1 MNVIRP
7 ALALLAVLGL
17 VTAAPLAAARAQG
30 ETARMTG
37 RVTDASGAALPGVTV
52 TVTPAKSGKPLV
64 VVTDAVG
71 QYQTPAIPPG
81 SYAVAFEMP
90 GFETRTNPSVV
101 LNAGEVFVLDRTLG
115 LAQLT
120 ETVTVTGEVPKPA
133 PSAPLPALRKRPEI
147 IPVHRPLLASICGPD
162 KPEAEDLTVGHIV
175 GHRDETR
182 RELYG
187 PGDILVVDVGAD
199 MGLKQ
204 GDNYIVR
211 RKFQYGDKSVP
222 AKQATFGG
230 QSAGL
235 VQVVETAPATSVA
248 VVVYACAEFMAGD
261 GLVPF
266 EPLPVLA
273 AEESGEPSFEEPAH
287 IVFGELGRATGGT
300 NQLMVIDRGYSQGV
314 VRGQRFTLF
323 RHSVVSGGP
332 VIRVGD
338 GVVVAVRPQSAT
350 IRIDRANDAVEV
362 GALVALHR

>member
-1 MNVIRP
+1 MNLTRP
-7 ALALLAVLGL
+7 ALALITVFGLASVIS
-17 VTAAPLAAARAQG
+17 AAAARGQEQG
-30 ETARMTG
+30 RLTG
-37 RVTDASGAALPGVTV
+37 RVTDGSGLALPGVTV
-52 TVTPAKSGKPLV
+52 TVAPKSGKPLV
-64 VVTDAVG
+64 VLTDEVG
-71 QYQTPAIPPG
+71 QYQTPALPAG
-81 SYAVAFEMP
+81 SYAVTFEMS

-101 LNAGEVFVLDRTLG
+101 INPGEVFILDRQLG

-120 ETVTVTGEVPKPA
+120 ETVTVTGEVPKPPPA
-133 PSAPLPALRKRPEI
+133 VPQPPLRTRPEI
-147 IPVHRPLLASICGPD
+147 VPVPRALLASVCGPD
-162 KPEAEDLTVGHIV
+162 KPEEDVTVGHII
-175 GHRDETR
+175 GHRDDTR

-211 RKFQYGDKSVP
+211 RRFQYGEKGVP
-222 AKQATFGG
+222 LKQATFGG
-230 QSAGL
+230 QSTGL
-235 VQVVETAPATSVA
+235 VQVVETSPATSVA
-248 VVVYACAEFMAGD
+248 VVVYACAEFEAGD
-261 GLVPF
+261 SLVPF

-273 AEESGEPSFEEPAH
+273 ADEAGEPFFEEPARV
-287 IVFGELGRATGGT
+287 VFGELGRATGTT

-323 RHSVVSGGP
+323 RHSVATGGP